1 MDTLKKRSRK
11 SSFIDLRDQYGI
23 TQIVIDKSN
32 KIFNS
37 LEDIKIESVITV
49 TGCVVSRSNETINK
63 KINTGGIEVIIDTA
77 EIVSKSKVLPMQ
89 VSGNEYYGDEIR
101 LKNRFLDLRRE
112 KVKNNIILRSKII
125 EFITFY
131 NEGKRF

>member
-1 MDTLKKRSRK
+1 M
-11 SSFIDLRDQYGI
+11 RDQYGI

-77 EIVSKSKVLPMQ
+77 EIISKSKVLPMQ

-125 EFITFY
+125 EFY
-131 NEGKRF
+131 RDL